1 MAFLHSNPIIMTEQ
15 KEINKD
21 PADEKVYDSFLL
33 DDFTYSTILTEKFKN
48 RKSFQE
54 PDPKKILAFIPGK
67 IKKVYVKKKSKV
79 KEGDI
84 LLVLEAMKMNNS
96 IFSPM
101 KGTIKEIY
109 VTAGLSV
116 SKGSLLVEFK

>member
-1 MAFLHSNPIIMTEQ
+1 MTEH
-15 KEINKD
+15 KEINND
-21 PADEKVYDSFLL
+21 PVEETVYDSFQL
-33 DDFTYSTILTEKFKN
+33 DDITYATILTGKFKN
-48 RKSFQE
+48 KKTFE
-54 PDPKKILAFIPGK
+54 APNPKKILAFIPGK

-79 KEGDI
+79 KEGEI

-116 SKGSLLVEFK
+116 SKGALLVEFK

>member
-1 MAFLHSNPIIMTEQ
+1 MTEQ
-15 KEINKD
+15 KDIHID
-21 PADEKVYDSFLL
+21 PVEEQVFDSFQL
-33 DDFTYSTILTEKFKN
+33 DDVNYETILTEKFKH
-48 RKSFQE
+48 RKTFQE

-67 IKKVYVKKKSKV
+67 IKKVHVKKKSKV

-84 LLVLEAMKMNNS
+84 LLVLEAMKMNNN

-101 KGTIKEIY
+101 KGTIKEVY

-116 SKGSLLVEFK
+116 SKGALLVEFK